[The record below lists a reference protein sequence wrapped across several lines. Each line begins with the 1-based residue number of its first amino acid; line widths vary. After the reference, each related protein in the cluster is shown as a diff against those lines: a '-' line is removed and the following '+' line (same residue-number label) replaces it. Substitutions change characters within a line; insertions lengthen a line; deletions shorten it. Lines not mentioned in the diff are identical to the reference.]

1 MKKMF
6 KSIFVASSLF
16 LATMAHAD
24 TAPKGSELLKNPQAE
39 YNTVDGKVTV
49 QQFFWNKCIHC
60 YKLEPYVDKWAQE
73 KADYVTFE
81 QVPVAWSESH
91 VADGAFY
98 NYAKVLKRTG
108 KINEKQLSEI
118 NYALFKIALDDRKE
132 LSAENVF
139 PIFEPYGIKTASD
152 LTAQVNS
159 FVVASEKNKSKNLTK
174 AYEIAGVPVFVVAGK
189 YLVSFSTIEEAT
201 PDNLFGTLDKIA
213 ESEHNATVKKAEE
226 IKATKIE
233 PAITKTVTE
242 KAVEPAV
249 SK

>member
-6 KSIFVASSLF
+6 KTIFVASSLF

-24 TAPKGSELLKNPQAE
+24 TAPKGSELIKSPVPE
-39 YNTVDGKVTV
+39 YNTVDGKVTI
-49 QQFFWNKCIHC
+49 QQFLWNKCIHC
-60 YKLEPYVDKWAQE
+60 YKLEPYVDKWAQD

-81 QVPVAWSESH
+81 QIPVAWSESH

-108 KINEKQLSEI
+108 KINDKQLSEI
-118 NYALFKIALDDRKE
+118 NYALFKLVLDDRKE
-132 LSAENVF
+132 LSAENVW

-152 LTAQVNS
+152 LTAQLNS

-174 AYEIAGVPVFVVAGK
+174 AYNISGVPVFVVAGK
-189 YLVSFSTIEEAT
+189 YMVSFSTIEEAT

-213 ESEHNATVKKAEE
+213 EDEHNATVKKVEAVKDE
-226 IKATKIE
+226 
-233 PAITKTVTE
+233 AITKTVTE
-242 KAVEPAV
+242 KPTEPAV
-249 SK
+249 AK

>member
-6 KSIFVASSLF
+6 KSIFIASSLF

-24 TAPKGSELLKNPQAE
+24 TAPKGSELLANPQAE
-39 YNTVDGKVTV
+39 YNTTDGKVTV

-81 QVPVAWSESH
+81 QVPVAWSENH
-91 VADGAFY
+91 IADGAFY

-108 KINEKQLSEI
+108 KINDKQLSEI
-118 NYALFKIALDDRKE
+118 NFALFKLALDDRKE

-139 PIFEPYGIKTASD
+139 PIFEPYGIKTVSD
-152 LTAQVNS
+152 LTAQTNS

-174 AYEIAGVPVFVVAGK
+174 AYNISGVPVFVVAGK

-213 ESEHNATVKKAEE
+213 EDEHNATVKKVEKVDAV
-226 IKATKIE
+226 KIE
-233 PAITKTVTE
+233 PAMTKTVNT
-242 KAVEPAV
+242 KAVEPAA